1 MTATTVDH
9 GVTPRGGAWRY
20 LYGAGWL
27 RALWMAAVFG
37 AFGFGLTVGLRAWG
51 DWQPV
56 LKWTPIVLISILVC
70 APIGFL
76 AGIGTFD
83 YWARYAIGRPT
94 RPDDHSG
101 HGATSWK
108 DYFKVNTDHKV
119 IGVQYLVT
127 TVIFFIIG
135 GMLALLV
142 RAELAKPGTQY
153 FDPQTY
159 NGLFSVHASL
169 MIFLFVI
176 PAFAGLANFAVPLML
191 GAADMAFP
199 RLNALSF
206 WLLPIAGVMM
216 LSSFVVPGG
225 AFACGWTGYVPLCST
240 HQPLGAVFF
249 NQGVQWAG
257 ASSIM
262 TALNFLVTIITM
274 RAPGMTFW
282 RMPLLVW
289 ANFTTSLLV
298 VIATPFIAG
307 SQFFVMFDRVMHTN
321 FFEAGHGG
329 YVIGYQHIFWFYSH
343 PAVYIM
349 MLPGFGI
356 MSEVISVF
364 SRKPIF
370 GYRLM
375 ALSLMAIVVLGFSVW
390 AHHMFVSGMA
400 SWLRVPMMV
409 TTLLIA
415 IPTGIK
421 IFSWL
426 ATIWEGKLHFNTPFL
441 FALGFLSMFV
451 IGGLSGVMLGAV
463 PIDIHVSDTY
473 FIVAHIHYVLFG
485 GSVFTIFAGMYYWF
499 PKMTGRMYNER
510 LGKLHFWL
518 TFVGFNLTFF
528 PMHLV
533 GMEGMPR
540 RVADY
545 APKFANLNMFISLA
559 SFGLGM
565 STIVFLYNMITSWR
579 SGPIAPCNPW
589 RAMTLEWQVSSPP
602 PIFNFDEIPQ
612 VVGSPYEYG
621 VPGAQH
627 AILAPA
633 RAKEVGGGDGP
644 VSDADVARHILVV
657 ANETVVSQALV
668 DLIEEKAK
676 SGGPVRVTVL
686 APVNQPRQGY
696 VVYYDTRRAA
706 ARRRLDRT
714 LDMLRAAGMPATGVV
729 VEADPVSALRDAI
742 HQLEPDEIIVSTHP
756 QKQSGWLRRNMVD
769 QMRRVAGSLPFEHVV
784 VDLGAEH
791 GPANVL
797 VVANQTVLGE
807 PLLQKIRERARRRPG
822 ELPHHLAA
830 GRLRRLLRG
839 GRAPAP
845 PRRDDAAQRGA
856 RRARPDLASRS
867 VRGRDADNRG
877 RARGR
882 DHRLDVPRRALR
894 LAAPRPPRPAAHR
907 HEAAGRARRGRHAGG
922 GDRLMEAHAEQ
933 LPHAHDEH
941 HHGPPE
947 PHYSSRIAPRV
958 LGMFLFIG
966 SEIMLFGSFF
976 TAYFFVRVV
985 NGTPWPTPPFHLP
998 VFVAFVNTCILV
1010 TSSFTMHWALDVDQA
1025 RERLGPARRAAA
1037 HLPHGTD
1044 VPHHAGDRVLAHRL
1058 QHGRRRLRDDLLLP
1072 HRPARRARLRRP
1084 LDPAVHDDPGLPRAL
1099 LRRAPSRRRDRRDL
1113 LALRRRDV
1121 DRRVR
1126 DGLHPLTNGY
1136 GEGLMR
1142 NPLRSEAEAF
1152 RFLVVVI
1159 AGAVIVIVAA
1169 AVNRWAGVAAA
1180 VVVGGRRHRWLVPW
1194 SGPGARVRTP
1204 GATHRVLLVRGT
1216 GTSGIAGRIGERPR
1230 SS

>member
-9 GVTPRGGAWRY
+9 HVRPRGGGIRHY
-20 LYGAGWL
+20 LLGAGWI
-27 RALWMAAVFG
+27 RALWMTALFG

-51 DWQPV
+51 DYQP
-56 LKWTPIVLISILVC
+56 LYKWTPIVLVSILVC
-70 APIGFL
+70 APLGFL
-76 AGIGTFD
+76 AGIGAFD
-83 YWARYAIGRPT
+83 YWARYAIGSPT
-94 RPDDHSG
+94 RPDDHSS

-127 TVIFFIIG
+127 TMVFFVIG

-142 RAELAKPGTQY
+142 HAELAKPGMQY
-153 FDPQTY
+153 VDPQTY

-191 GAADMAFP
+191 GAPDMAFP

-206 WLLPIAGVMM
+206 WLLPIAGIMM

-225 AFACGWTGYVPLCST
+225 AFACGWTGYAPLCST

-257 ASSIM
+257 ASSVM

-298 VIATPFIAG
+298 VVATPFIAG
-307 SQFFVMFDRVMHTN
+307 SQFFSMFDHVMHTA
-321 FFEAGHGG
+321 FFDSANGG
-329 YVIGYQHIFWFYSH
+329 YVLGYQHIFWFYSH

-356 MSEVISVF
+356 VSEVISVF

-400 SWLRVPMMV
+400 SYLRVPMMI

-415 IPTGIK
+415 VPTGIK

-426 ATIWEGKLHFNTPFL
+426 ATMWEGKLHFNTPML

-545 APKFANLNMFISLA
+545 VPKFASLNMFISLA

-579 SGPIAPCNPW
+579 SGPIAPNNPW
-589 RAMTLEWQVSSPP
+589 RGMTLEWQVSSPP

-621 VPGAQH
+621 VPGAVH

-633 RAKEVGGGDGP
+633 RAKETEEVP
-644 VSDADVARHILVV
+644 V
-657 ANETVVSQALV
+657 
-668 DLIEEKAK
+668 
-676 SGGPVRVTVL
+676 P
-686 APVNQPRQGY
+686 
-696 VVYYDTRRAA
+696 
-706 ARRRLDRT
+706 
-714 LDMLRAAGMPATGVV
+714 
-729 VEADPVSALRDAI
+729 
-742 HQLEPDEIIVSTHP
+742 
-756 QKQSGWLRRNMVD
+756 
-769 QMRRVAGSLPFEHVV
+769 
-784 VDLGAEH
+784 
-791 GPANVL
+791 
-797 VVANQTVLGE
+797 
-807 PLLQKIRERARRRPG
+807 
-822 ELPHHLAA
+822 
-830 GRLRRLLRG
+830 
-839 GRAPAP
+839 
-845 PRRDDAAQRGA
+845 
-856 RRARPDLASRS
+856 
-867 VRGRDADNRG
+867 
-877 RARGR
+877 
-882 DHRLDVPRRALR
+882 
-894 LAAPRPPRPAAHR
+894 
-907 HEAAGRARRGRHAGG
+907 
-922 GDRLMEAHAEQ
+922 
-933 LPHAHDEH
+933 
-941 HHGPPE
+941 
-947 PHYSSRIAPRV
+947 
-958 LGMFLFIG
+958 
-966 SEIMLFGSFF
+966 
-976 TAYFFVRVV
+976 
-985 NGTPWPTPPFHLP
+985 
-998 VFVAFVNTCILV
+998 
-1010 TSSFTMHWALDVDQA
+1010 
-1025 RERLGPARRAAA
+1025 
-1037 HLPHGTD
+1037 
-1044 VPHHAGDRVLAHRL
+1044 
-1058 QHGRRRLRDDLLLP
+1058 
-1072 HRPARRARLRRP
+1072 
-1084 LDPAVHDDPGLPRAL
+1084 
-1099 LRRAPSRRRDRRDL
+1099 
-1113 LALRRRDV
+1113 
-1121 DRRVR
+1121 
-1126 DGLHPLTNGY
+1126 
-1136 GEGLMR
+1136 
-1142 NPLRSEAEAF
+1142 
-1152 RFLVVVI
+1152 
-1159 AGAVIVIVAA
+1159 
-1169 AVNRWAGVAAA
+1169 
-1180 VVVGGRRHRWLVPW
+1180 
-1194 SGPGARVRTP
+1194 
-1204 GATHRVLLVRGT
+1204 
-1216 GTSGIAGRIGERPR
+1216 
-1230 SS
+1230 